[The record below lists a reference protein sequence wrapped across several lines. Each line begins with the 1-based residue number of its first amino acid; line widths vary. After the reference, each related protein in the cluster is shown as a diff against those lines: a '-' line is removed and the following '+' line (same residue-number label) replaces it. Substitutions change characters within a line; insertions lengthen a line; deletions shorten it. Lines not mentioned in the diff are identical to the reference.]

1 MNNNSRAFFSDR
13 VTIFPGITA
22 GDNLMLSYAL
32 TGVIIE
38 GVNYYMRLL
47 TEWEGRKGKF
57 WLGVMM

>member
-22 GDNLMLSYAL
+22 GDNLMLSFAL

-38 GVNYYMRLL
+38 GVNYYMHLL
-47 TEWEGRKGKF
+47 TEWEGRRGKF